1 MSLIRTYSYIKYA
14 RLNLDEASRA
24 LGSSQAARSA
34 EKSLDAASAMMKAVS
49 AALPSVDR
57 DFFRLKQ
64 KALERYLAD
73 LTPDADAAARL
84 AEILYLLTR
93 TDAQGVR
100 DDEDSARALFL
111 EARKALSIL
120 DQIFPEKKHP
130 LY

>member
-24 LGSSQAARSA
+24 LGSAQAARSV

-49 AALPSVDR
+49 AALPGVDR

-84 AEILYLLTR
+84 SEILYLLTR
-93 TDAQGVR
+93 TDARDLQ

-111 EARKALSIL
+111 EAKKALSIL
-120 DQIFPEKKHP
+120 EQIFPAKKHP